1 MILTIWSSTHL
12 SQSCWFAFVPEWN
25 SERPSIPS
33 CGPWDAARK
42 SVCSCSRL
50 AWAPPDLCCL
60 FRSGPTLP
68 GSMCVLI
75 QRPQLSFWLNGV
87 PLATARAKPLDLGL
101 VPAHSCSMQTLNRSL
116 NFYYTWMKI
125 TTNLKKK
132 KKKTLKNWKLMCWW
146 AGTLLL
152 LVSLLECNNHK
163 ASLREGA
170 PGAARYFRSF
180 TCVWVIGWH
189 IYFLR
194 LPPLLIL

>member
-116 NFYYTWMKI
+116 NFYYTWRKI

-132 KKKTLKNWKLMCWW
+132 KKKPWKTESWCVDGRVHFYCSSPSWSVITTKHLW
-146 AGTLLL
+146 GKGHQEQHGILE
-152 LVSLLECNNHK
+152 VSPVFE
-163 ASLREGA
+163 S
-170 PGAARYFRSF
+170 
-180 TCVWVIGWH
+180 
-189 IYFLR
+189 
-194 LPPLLIL
+194 